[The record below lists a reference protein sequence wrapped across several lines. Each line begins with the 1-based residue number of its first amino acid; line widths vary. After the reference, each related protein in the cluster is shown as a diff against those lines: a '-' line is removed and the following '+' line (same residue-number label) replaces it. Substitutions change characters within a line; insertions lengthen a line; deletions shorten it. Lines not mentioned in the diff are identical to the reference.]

1 VMVNLLV
8 NAFEAMSQTSEDA
21 REIRIRTAAS
31 EPNSIAVS
39 VEDSGPGLPADDLK
53 QIFQAFYTTKS
64 SGLGVGLSICRS
76 IIEAHGGRLWATPG
90 AQRGVVFQFVLPGY
104 LPKQLAVEAAV
115 AVLQDG
121 TK

>member
-1 VMVNLLV
+1 MVNLLV
-8 NAFEAMSQTSEDA
+8 NAFEAMSQTREDA
-21 REIRIRTAAS
+21 RKIRICTAAS

-90 AQRGVVFQFVLPGY
+90 AQRGVVFQFVQPGLLPVQSAAG
-104 LPKQLAVEAAV
+104 AAV
-115 AVLQDG
+115 AVLQNRAE
-121 TK
+121 